1 MNQHSFKVAPAVF
14 SRWLDHSVDLPGL
27 AGIFPGRFPYLLE
40 SSSRGALGSHSLLLF
55 AGDEVLVLDAE
66 DGVSGPGEGESF
78 FERLESWYQS
88 ERTGFKE
95 TKDEDT
101 TVAPPTAITPTS
113 IPFTG
118 GWFIYLG
125 YEMAAEV
132 ESTLDLPPNR
142 TGMPDAIAHRCH
154 GAIIVF
160 HDPLDPARDRSVVAA
175 ESNAV
180 LDQIVTCI
188 DHKPV
193 YARNAEAG
201 ELSSL
206 EEEDPQRY
214 KASVSRI
221 HDYLLAGDVFQVN
234 ISRSWSGVFCND
246 ADPLAL
252 YHSLRHF
259 NPAPFAGLLRWQDS
273 VILSS
278 SPERLVQI
286 RDGKIQ
292 TRPIAGTR
300 PRGTSIGQDRALS
313 DELIGNPKER
323 AEHIMLIDLER
334 NDLGRVCKSGTVEV
348 NELMVVE
355 SFAHVHH
362 IVSNVRGE
370 LLPGASPIDAIR
382 AVFPGGTITGCPKV
396 RSMEIIAEL
405 EGEGRGYYTGSMG
418 YLGRD
423 GSMDLNILIRSMLVQ
438 GRHFEFRTGGGIV
451 ADSEPD
457 HEVCETRD
465 KARGMLLAVESR
477 GNSVNAGEGE
487 KTCLNAW

>member
-1 MNQHSFKVAPAVF
+1 MTADTF
-14 SRWLDHSVDLPGL
+14 SQWLDHSPDLRGL
-27 AGIFPGRFPYLLE
+27 CGVFPNQFPYLLE
-40 SSSRGALGSHSLLLF
+40 SSARGALGSHSLLLF
-55 AGDEVLVLDAE
+55 AGDEVLVLDV
-66 DGVSGPGEGESF
+66 DGGVSGPGTGDSF

-88 ERTGFKE
+88 ERTGFRE
-95 TKDEDT
+95 TK
-101 TVAPPTAITPTS
+101 

-118 GWFIYLG
+118 GWFVYLG
-125 YEMAAEV
+125 YEMAAEI

-142 TGMPDAIAHRCH
+142 TGMPDAIAHRCR
-154 GAIIVF
+154 GAIIIF
-160 HDPLDPARDRSVVAA
+160 HDPQDPARDRTLAVA

-180 LDQIVTCI
+180 LDQIIACI
-188 DHKPV
+188 DRGPV
-193 YARNAEAG
+193 RAGNAGVG
-201 ELSSL
+201 ELSNL
-206 EEEDPQRY
+206 DEEDPQRY

-221 HDYLLAGDVFQVN
+221 HDYLVAGDVFQVN
-234 ISRSWSGVFCND
+234 ISRSWIGAFCSD

-252 YHSLRHF
+252 YQSLQQF
-259 NPAPFAGLLRWQDS
+259 NPAPFAGLLRWRDS

-286 RDGKIQ
+286 RDGHIQ

-300 PRGTSIGQDRALS
+300 PRGANTGQDRALS
-313 DELIGNPKER
+313 DELISNLKER

-370 LLPGASPIDAIR
+370 LLDDASPIDAIR

-396 RSMEIIAEL
+396 RCMEIIAEL
-405 EGEGRGYYTGSMG
+405 EGGGRGYYTGSMG

-438 GRHFEFRTGGGIV
+438 GRHFQFRTGGGIV
-451 ADSEPD
+451 ADSVAD
-457 HEVCETRD
+457 HEVRETRD
-465 KARGMLLAVESR
+465 KARGMLMAVESHGMR
-477 GNSVNAGEGE
+477 VNAGEGE
-487 KTCLNAW
+487 EKRHA

>member
-1 MNQHSFKVAPAVF
+1 MTADTF
-14 SRWLDHSVDLPGL
+14 SQWLDHSPDLPGL
-27 AGIFPGRFPYLLE
+27 CGIFPNQFPYLLE
-40 SSSRGALGSHSLLLF
+40 SSDRGAPGSHSLLLF
-55 AGDEVLVLDAE
+55 AGDEVLVLDA
-66 DGVSGPGEGESF
+66 DGGVSGPGTGDSF
-78 FERLESWYQS
+78 FERLESWYQA
-88 ERTGFKE
+88 ERTGFRE
-95 TKDEDT
+95 TD
-101 TVAPPTAITPTS
+101 

-118 GWFIYLG
+118 GWFVYLG
-125 YEMAAEV
+125 YEMAAEI
-132 ESTLDLPPNR
+132 ESTLDLPPSR
-142 TGMPDAIAHRCH
+142 TGMPGAIAHRCR
-154 GAIIVF
+154 GAIIIF
-160 HDPLDPARDRSVVAA
+160 HDPQDPALDRTLAVA

-180 LDQIVTCI
+180 LAQIIACI
-188 DHKPV
+188 DRWPV
-193 YARNAEAG
+193 HAGNAGVG

-206 EEEDPQRY
+206 DEEDPQRY

-234 ISRSWSGVFCND
+234 ISRSWSGAFCSD

-252 YHSLRHF
+252 YQSLQQF

-286 RDGKIQ
+286 RDGNIQ

-300 PRGTSIGQDRALS
+300 PRGANTGQDQALS
-313 DELIGNPKER
+313 DELIGNLKER

-370 LLPGASPIDAIR
+370 LLDDASPIDAIR

-396 RSMEIIAEL
+396 RCMEIIAEL

-423 GSMDLNILIRSMLVQ
+423 GSMDMNILIRSMLVQ
-438 GRHFEFRTGGGIV
+438 GRHFQFRTGGGIV
-451 ADSEPD
+451 ADSEAD
-457 HEVCETRD
+457 QEVRETRD
-465 KARGMLLAVESR
+465 KARGMLMAVESH
-477 GNSVNAGEGE
+477 GMPVNAGEGKE
-487 KTCLNAW
+487 RRHA